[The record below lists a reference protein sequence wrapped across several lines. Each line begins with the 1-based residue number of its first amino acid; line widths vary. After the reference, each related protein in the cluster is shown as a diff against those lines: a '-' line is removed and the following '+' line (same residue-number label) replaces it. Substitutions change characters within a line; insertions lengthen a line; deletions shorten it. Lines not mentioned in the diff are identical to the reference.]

1 MDGNFKTVEIVCLF
15 IFQIY
20 FCINKHHKKLTNSLN
35 KTFQKRN
42 VDDVKNAFLVR
53 IQKQIFSQYFVDSQG
68 RNVFSYVRTRK
79 WKILR
84 ERRS

>member
-1 MDGNFKTVEIVCLF
+1 MDVNFKEIVCMF
-15 IFQIY
+15 IFQVY
-20 FCINKHHKKLTNSLN
+20 FCTNKHHKKLTNSLN

-42 VDDVKNAFLVR
+42 VDDVKNAFRVR

-68 RNVFSYVRTRK
+68 RNVFSYVRTRE